1 MTSVGSFAAKT
12 HLAALLKRVQQGEKI
27 LITKRGRPLAML
39 APPPEPRR
47 DIKGII
53 AQMRALRCGNSF
65 QGLTIR

>member
-1 MTSVGSFAAKT
+1 MTRVESLQAKT
-12 HLAALLKRVQQGEKI
+12 HFAALLKRVQKGEKI

-53 AQMRALRCGNSF
+53 AQMRALRCGNTL